1 MPSFR
6 EMFGGLL
13 GELWPLILFI
23 VGGLVVAV
31 GIWVG
36 MSHMEA
42 KSYNRVTGSSVS
54 TWDAMWIDLRVQ
66 AGPKD

>member
-1 MPSFR
+1 MFNESGLFTEFR
-6 EMFGGLL
+6 G
-13 GELWPLILFI
+13 IVLFI
-23 VGGLVVAV
+23 LGGLVVAV

-42 KSYNRVTGSSVS
+42 KSYNKVTGSTVS

-66 AGPKD
+66 SEPKAPK